1 MLPLL
6 PRPLPDAAA
15 APAPAGWSASFAAL
29 HLPAGARVLVV
40 PIPTNTFTEPMRW
53 QADTALPIDL
63 IGGYFTGP
71 GPGGQASIDGGVM
84 SSAGLY
90 LNVLWS
96 GGAFLE
102 MPARTQVEAQLARW
116 DPAAVVA
123 VTGPRS
129 GLGEYLIGLLGQPT
143 YHVGKI
149 LAWRR

>member
-1 MLPLL
+1 MSP
-6 PRPLPDAAA
+6 AA
-15 APAPAGWSASFAAL
+15 
-29 HLPAGARVLVV
+29 
-40 PIPTNTFTEPMRW
+40 
-53 QADTALPIDL
+53 
-63 IGGYFTGP
+63 
-71 GPGGQASIDGGVM
+71 
-84 SSAGLY
+84 LY